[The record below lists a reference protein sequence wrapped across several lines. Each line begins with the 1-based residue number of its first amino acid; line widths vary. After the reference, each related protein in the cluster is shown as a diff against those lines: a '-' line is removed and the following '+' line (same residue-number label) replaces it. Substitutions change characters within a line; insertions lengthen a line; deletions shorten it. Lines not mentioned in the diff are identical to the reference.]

1 MCVVNDAYLGL
12 IDLFRD
18 WIIKNATDS
27 TARGSYK
34 PMHVVKIYFNA
45 QQKEKVTSDLTVL
58 VGDLMGG
65 RLIAHAGSLMNLA
78 KHFVFTVQILG
89 AEKAF
94 FKVFDI
100 NRDTAKYRLIYYALM
115 IG

>member
-1 MCVVNDAYLGL
+1 M
-12 IDLFRD
+12 FRD

-27 TARGSYK
+27 TARVSFK
-34 PMHVVKIYFNA
+34 PMHFVEIYFNA

-58 VGDLMGG
+58 VGDLIGG
-65 RLIAHAGSLMNLA
+65 RLIAHAGSLMKMA
-78 KHFVFTVQILG
+78 KHSAFTVQILE
-89 AEKAF
+89 AEKAL
-94 FKVFDI
+94 FKVLDT

>member
-1 MCVVNDAYLGL
+1 MCGVNDAYLGL

-27 TARGSYK
+27 TARSSYK
-34 PMHVVKIYFNA
+34 PMHVVELYFNA
-45 QQKEKVTSDLTVL
+45 QQKEKVTSDLIVL

-78 KHFVFTVQILG
+78 KHSAFTVQILG
-89 AEKAF
+89 AEKPF
-94 FKVFDI
+94 FKVI
-100 NRDTAKYRLIYYALM
+100 KTMQDTIKYRLIDYTQM
-115 IG
+115 IS